1 VIVESVLNVRFFPKK
16 SGHSLLV
23 RCLLRAANSPASLHA
38 RLSAIPT
45 PVIRMARL
53 KRRLRSAS
61 RHVPLSSEAF
71 ASLKKVN
78 AGRRTIPDEHREWLA
93 KAGYIREVMDPSDGI
108 SAALALTGR
117 GHRRL
122 DPGK

>member
-1 VIVESVLNVRFFPKK
+1 MIVESVLNVRFFPKK
-16 SGHSLLV
+16 SGHSLLAQ
-23 RCLLRAANSPASLHA
+23 CLLRAANSLRRCT
-38 RLSAIPT
+38 RLSIPT

-53 KRRLRSAS
+53 KRRLRSTS

-71 ASLKKVN
+71 ASLKEVN
-78 AGRRTIPDEHREWLA
+78 AGRRTIPDEHRERLA

-108 SAALALTGR
+108 SAALTLTGR

-122 DPGK
+122 DLGK

>member
-1 VIVESVLNVRFFPKK
+1 MSAFFQK
-16 SGHSLLV
+16 SGHSLLAQ
-23 RCLLRAANSPASLHA
+23 CLLRAANSPASLHA
-38 RLSAIPT
+38 RLSIPT

-122 DPGK
+122 DLGK

>member
-1 VIVESVLNVRFFPKK
+1 
-16 SGHSLLV
+16 
-23 RCLLRAANSPASLHA
+23 
-38 RLSAIPT
+38 
-45 PVIRMARL
+45 MARL

-61 RHVPLSSEAF
+61 HVPLSSEAF
-71 ASLKKVN
+71 ASLKEVN

-93 KAGYIREVMDPSDGI
+93 KAGYIHEVMDPSDGI

-122 DPGK
+122 DLGK